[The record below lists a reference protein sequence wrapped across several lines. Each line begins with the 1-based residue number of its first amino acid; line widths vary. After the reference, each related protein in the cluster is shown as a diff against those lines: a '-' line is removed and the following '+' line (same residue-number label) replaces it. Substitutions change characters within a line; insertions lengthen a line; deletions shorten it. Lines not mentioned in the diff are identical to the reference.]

1 MILSLQATY
10 IEALPSLLNKASSK
24 LFSAQASRPSTFA
37 NVKISPTNLG
47 TRLLTARS
55 SIICSLTGVLNTLS
69 KHARRLILDLI
80 DTHCSALSNRSSD
93 KVFTEYIDKKKAN
106 IALHTKE
113 KRGAITKSLIT
124 TYY

>member
-93 KVFTEYIDKKKAN
+93 KVF
-106 IALHTKE
+106 KE
-113 KRGAITKSLIT
+113 
-124 TYY
+124 